1 MFKMRGLF
9 LGIKNIF
16 SNYKNRKNQKENNI
30 DDSIGKIDINKII

>member
-16 SNYKNRKNQKENNI
+16 SNYENRKNKKENNI
-30 DDSIGKIDINKII
+30 DDSKGKIYVKKII